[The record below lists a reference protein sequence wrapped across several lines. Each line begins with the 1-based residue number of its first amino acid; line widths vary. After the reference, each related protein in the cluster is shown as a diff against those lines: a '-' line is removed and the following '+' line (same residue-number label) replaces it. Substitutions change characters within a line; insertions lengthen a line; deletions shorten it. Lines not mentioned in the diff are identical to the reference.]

1 MSTRIWSAL
10 LALAALALGGPAYA
24 ATYRCDVNGT
34 AYITDRPCAPAPNGP
49 GNFGALGPARQ
60 TASYQPRTPGMAPAP
75 EHHRFLS
82 QRCAELNDAIRT
94 APARGV
100 GSSTVNDLHREYE
113 QKCSED
119 DQQARQQARDAK
131 RKERETVV
139 AQRDQAERARQDA
152 ELLQQRCVALR
163 DALRTRRV
171 ETESDRATKRVA
183 EEAYNANC
191 LGK

>member
-1 MSTRIWSAL
+1 MSTRLLGAG
-10 LALAALALGGPAYA
+10 LALAAFIFCGNALA

-34 AYITDRPCAPAPNGP
+34 TYITDRPCAAPTSNPSNIAGVGP
-49 GNFGALGPARQ
+49 SRQ
-60 TASYQPRTPGMAPAP
+60 PTSYQPRIPGMAQAP

-100 GSSTVNDLHREYE
+100 GASTISELRREYE

-119 DQQARQQARDAK
+119 DQEARQQARDAK
-131 RKERETVV
+131 RKERETVL
-139 AQRDQAERARQDA
+139 AQRDQAERARHDI
-152 ELLQQRCVALR
+152 ELMQQRCVALR
-163 DALRTRRV
+163 DALRNRRV
-171 ETESDRATKRVA
+171 ENESDRATKRVA